1 MAFLVTVNKNLID
14 VETRETI
21 TSGSSNVYVMKFNF
35 SDEWAALERVAVFR
49 KDSETPINVLLDETN
64 QCMIPWEVM
73 TTPDSVITFGVYGTM
88 DGNVVLPT
96 VWANGGLVVEGVIT
110 GIELEPPTPD
120 IYQQIL
126 AKLAYIENNL
136 GSSGGSGDGGNEFN
150 YKIGHGL
157 KVTGDELSVD
167 TTNNFDGDNTLPM
180 TAAGVQ
186 NTLGNIEALLA
197 TI

>member
-1 MAFLVTVNKNLID
+1 MAFLVNVNKNLIE
-14 VETRETI
+14 VKTVETI

-35 SDEWAALERVAVFR
+35 SSEWSELERVAVFR
-49 KDSETPINVLLDETN
+49 KNSETPVNILLDETN

-73 TTPDSVITFGVYGTM
+73 TTPNAVITFGVYGTM
-88 DGNVVLPT
+88 QGNVVLPT
-96 VWANGGLVVEGVIT
+96 IWANGGIVVEGVIT

-126 AKLAYIENNL
+126 SRLSYIENNL
-136 GSSGGSGDGGNEFN
+136 GIGGGSGDGGGFN

-157 KVTGDELSVD
+157 KLVD
-167 TTNNFDGDNTLPM
+167 DALTVNTTNDFEGDNTLPI

>member
-1 MAFLVTVNKNLID
+1 MAFVVNVDKNLIQ
-14 VETRETI
+14 VETTETI

-35 SDEWAALERVAVFR
+35 SKEWGPLERVAVFR
-49 KDSETPINVLLDETN
+49 KDEGDPVNILLDDSN

-73 TTPDSVITFGVYGTM
+73 TTPESVITFGVYGVM
-88 DGNVVLPT
+88 EGNVILPT
-96 VWANGGLVVEGVIT
+96 VWANGGIVVEGVIT
-110 GIELEPPTPD
+110 GVNPEPPTPD

-126 AKLAYIENNL
+126 AKLSYIENNL
-136 GSSGGSGDGGNEFN
+136 DSGENNGFGYD
-150 YKIGHGL
+150 IGHGL
-157 KVTGDELSVD
+157 KVVNNKLSVD
-167 TTNNFDGDNTLPM
+167 TTNNFDGDNTLPI